1 MTGQVVIQNA
11 KILNVVEKKSDDG
24 KIVWYELVY
33 MKDSDVNTV
42 TVNQNTADILSI
54 GDIYDLLM
62 QITEILKTSK
72 NGAAY
77 KSHKFKIIDAFEI
90 ED

>member
-11 KILNVVEKKSDDG
+11 KILNVVEKKSEDG

-42 TVNQNTADILSI
+42 TVNQNTADLLSI

-62 QITEILKTSK
+62 QITEILKTTK
-72 NGAAY
+72 AGNAY
-77 KSHKFKIIDAFEI
+77 KSHKFKIVDAFEI
-90 ED
+90 EE